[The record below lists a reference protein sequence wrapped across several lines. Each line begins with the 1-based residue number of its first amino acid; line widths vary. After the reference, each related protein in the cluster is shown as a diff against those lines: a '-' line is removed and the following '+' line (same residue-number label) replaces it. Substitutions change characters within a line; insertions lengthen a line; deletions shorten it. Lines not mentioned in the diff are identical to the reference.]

1 MTFGEIYSE
10 IILRAGEGYDA
21 YLDRAKEMFWKAV
34 STLINKGEFT
44 VEEVRRLERR
54 NSVTLDKSAFTNNKY
69 SLFEW
74 FGTNDGPFHDN
85 EVFSYR
91 VWMTPIEP
99 DNCRFTEVPY
109 DRLLA
114 KNPLNLLNEI
124 TGIPEVIYS
133 FSYPDLLISP
143 DTEEFSCM
151 VNVATYSIPRTEI
164 THSDGTTNTD
174 TDSDRWFNYGFLVR
188 AIELA
193 AELLKTE
200 TE

>member
-21 YLDRAKEMFWKAV
+21 YSDRAKEMFWKAV
-34 STLINKGEFT
+34 STIISKGEFE

-54 NSVTLDKSAFTNNKY
+54 NSVTLDKSAFVNNSY
-69 SLFEW
+69 NLFAW
-74 FGTNDGPFHDN
+74 FGANSGPFHNN
-85 EVFSYR
+85 EVFSYK

-99 DNCRFTEVPY
+99 ENCRFTEVPY

-114 KNPLNLLNEI
+114 KNPLNLLNSI

-143 DTEEFSCM
+143 DTEDFSCM
-151 VNVATYSIPRTEI
+151 VSISTYSIPKP
-164 THSDGTTNTD
+164 DKDND
-174 TDSDRWFNYGFLVR
+174 NTDSDRWFNYGFLVR